1 MLYLLIFIFGIIT
14 MIDGIIKDSNQNK
27 LIQEVLNYEE
37 KRDPKTEFSKFETRK
52 IEIKHEVIINRL
64 ML

>member
-1 MLYLLIFIFGIIT
+1 